1 MPDSASSG
9 WETEVSEVERQ
20 VSSVL
25 QQAQAVG
32 TVLHS
37 GLQVQEQKNQEV
49 LWNDTFYSF
58 SVLKAALAK
67 KIQEWKRDRCINKRT
82 NE

>member
-1 MPDSASSG
+1 M
-9 WETEVSEVERQ
+9 SEVEGQ

-37 GLQVQEQKNQEV
+37 ALQVREQKNQEIIM
-49 LWNDTFYSF
+49 WNDTFLQFFCIESCI
-58 SVLKAALAK
+58 S
-67 KIQEWKRDRCINKRT
+67 QEDTRMEKGLMYK
-82 NE
+82 

>member
-1 MPDSASSG
+1 MPDSASCG
-9 WETEVSEVERQ
+9 WETEVSEVEGQ

-37 GLQVQEQKNQEV
+37 ALQVREWKNQEIIM
-49 LWNDTFYSF
+49 WNDTFYSF
-58 SVLKAALAK
+58 SVLKAASAK
-67 KIQEWKRDRCINKRT
+67 KIQELKRDG
-82 NE
+82 

>member
-1 MPDSASSG
+1 M
-9 WETEVSEVERQ
+9 SEVEGQ

-37 GLQVQEQKNQEV
+37 ALQVRERKNQEIIM
-49 LWNDTFYSF
+49 WNVTFYSL
-58 SVLKAALAK
+58 SVLKAASAK
-67 KIQEWKRDRCINKRT
+67 KIQEWKRD
-82 NE
+82 